1 MAADEV
7 GLSHRIG
14 AGIAKGTGPLPTGKF
29 KSAKDQSPKEGRKK
43 VFQGQIVSEPAAK
56 STEAEQEIIDA
67 EVIVERPFRQP
78 YTPKK
83 ALPGGQRW
91 DEFKSYTEAHKSGK
105 LTPPTKLD

>member
-29 KSAKDQSPKEGRKK
+29 KKPKGESGKEKRQQ
-43 VFQGQIVSEPAAK
+43 VFQGQVVYDPAAPS
-56 STEAEQEIIDA
+56 STNEPEIIDA
-67 EVIVERPFRQP
+67 EIISESSPRAIKGPQ
-78 YTPKK
+78 K

-91 DEFKSYTEAHKSGK
+91 DEFKAYTEAHKSGK
-105 LTPPTKLD
+105 LTPPIKLD